1 MRTAFVRISLVVLCC
16 SAVSILSA
24 GQIEAVKGKS
34 YRLTKQHG
42 PWMIMVGSFRDVSEK
57 EGRKTEGLSAQEAAD
72 EVVFELRQ
80 KGIPAYTFAQD
91 AQKGEIKTVDRSGR
105 EDMRI
110 FAAQRDMIC
119 VIAGNYENQDNIT
132 AEKTLN
138 YVKKFKPGFMKDE
151 KSGAIY
157 RKATEKKGPFGS
169 AFLTVNPMLDP
180 SEVAQ
185 KKPDVDLVKL
195 NYGMQNSLIEN
206 PAKYTVQVA
215 TFTGRSVT
223 PIANSSFVN
232 REKEFDVRL
241 HSKEAERTNLGAIS
255 EDAAQLAA
263 ALRQRGIEAWV
274 YHDRFESIVTV
285 GGFHNAQ
292 DPRIAEIVK
301 NYGAKAKKDQT
312 TGQEVVVAEWLPPD
326 ASQVSQRGKGST
338 MMWVFDPQ
346 PRVIEVPQ
354 LKTSKTAKAAAKA
367 GKKSKRS

>member
-1 MRTAFVRISLVVLCC
+1 
-16 SAVSILSA
+16 
-24 GQIEAVKGKS
+24 
-34 YRLTKQHG
+34 
-42 PWMIMVGSFRDVSEK
+42 
-57 EGRKTEGLSAQEAAD
+57 
-72 EVVFELRQ
+72 
-80 KGIPAYTFAQD
+80 
-91 AQKGEIKTVDRSGR
+91 
-105 EDMRI
+105 
-110 FAAQRDMIC
+110 
-119 VIAGNYENQDNIT
+119 
-132 AEKTLN
+132 
-138 YVKKFKPGFMKDE
+138 
-151 KSGAIY
+151 
-157 RKATEKKGPFGS
+157 
-169 AFLTVNPMLDP
+169 
-180 SEVAQ
+180 
-185 KKPDVDLVKL
+185 
-195 NYGMQNSLIEN
+195 
-206 PAKYTVQVA
+206 
-215 TFTGRSVT
+215 
-223 PIANSSFVN
+223 
-232 REKEFDVRL
+232 VRL